1 MTAVN
6 IDQRSARS
14 YWTINRDHSERAFRL
29 ARRHS
34 ALVRFLRIALP
45 LVIVLAAVGITL
57 KTYLNPLFNPL
68 PIQVGNVI
76 LSGTR
81 ITMDHPR
88 IDGFTHDARPYALT
102 AEKAIQDLRKPD
114 SVELHN
120 VEANVQMQDLGKLQL
135 TAPLGFYN
143 TKKELLKLEQ
153 NILITSTKGYEGRLK
168 EATVDIGR
176 GHVTSNHP
184 VEMRML
190 QGTLDANRMEII
202 NSGDLIRFD
211 HGVRMTITQPLSH
224 PSGKTASSA
233 AVANHQGSVA
243 TPQPTD
249 KTLPQATPTNVA
261 DPAPPPTTALSQPAP
276 KIVYTFLRRLPPH
289 DPRRATQNHPV
300 TAAKTVL
307 IEFPERRPRNF
318 VGR

>member
-224 PSGKTASSA
+224 P
-233 AVANHQGSVA
+233 AVAQS
-243 TPQPTD
+243 TD
-249 KTLPQATPTNVA
+249 KTAPPQATPINVTN
-261 DPAPPPTTALSQPAP
+261 PAPPPTIALSQPVP

-289 DPRRATQNHPV
+289 DPRRAAQSRPV
-300 TAAKTVL
+300 AAAKTVL
-307 IEFPERRPRNF
+307 IELPERRPRSF
-318 VGR
+318 AGH